1 MGLLDKQKMFEEILK
16 LKFAKQTKE
25 VKEQIQKLQQ
35 KIDNLTNGTDKQ

>member
-1 MGLLDKQKMFEEILK
+1 MGLLDKQKMFEKILK
-16 LKFAKQTKE
+16 LKFDKQTKE